1 MFDNTVVLYLY
12 SNTSS
17 LGEHEIINNNN
28 NLTYAKP
35 LNSSVVHEF
44 TWIHFYFSLHSQTQ
58 RVKLRE
64 SIRMSK

>member
-28 NLTYAKP
+28 NNLTYAKL

-44 TWIHFYFSLHSQTQ
+44 TWIHLYCAFLQSPFTDT
-58 RVKLRE
+58 E
-64 SIRMSK
+64 SS